1 MRLDFL
7 LTGLFLGITAGLSP
21 GPLMALVI
29 SETVK
34 RGRIQGIKV
43 SLAPL
48 FTDIPLILL
57 IIFVLKQIRNMEFLL
72 GIISTAGS
80 LFLFYLGYKD
90 FKSDNVK
97 LQIGDMESNSFK
109 KGLLT
114 NFLNPHPY
122 VFWLFVGVPFM
133 IKGNSLEKAVF
144 VTSFSSVMDM
154 PFSINFFTT
163 PAFASSPMTY
173 SVGPFTSQIFSPSLS
188 CCCMQLSISCG
199 VNLFASSL
207 ISFMSTS
214 CFSIVNPKSEIRNLN
229 LNNLSPPVALSSACK
244 RALSLLFQKQY
255 EPFR

>member
-7 LTGLFLGITAGLSP
+7 LAGLFLGITAGLSP

-48 FTDIPLILL
+48 FTDIPLILA

-72 GIISTAGS
+72 GIISIVGS

-90 FKSDNVK
+90 FKAENINFQASTTK
-97 LQIGDMESNSFK
+97 SKSFK

-133 IKGNSLEKAVF
+133 IKGNSLEKTVF
-144 VTSFSSVMDM
+144 VTSF
-154 PFSINFFTT
+154 FSGIVGSKICLTLIVDKSKSFIKSKYYLWIIKSLGLILIFF
-163 PAFASSPMTY
+163 
-173 SVGPFTSQIFSPSLS
+173 G
-188 CCCMQLSISCG
+188 
-199 VNLFASSL
+199 L
-207 ISFMSTS
+207 ILLKNATDYL
-214 CFSIVNPKSEIRNLN
+214 IR
-229 LNNLSPPVALSSACK
+229 
-244 RALSLLFQKQY
+244 
-255 EPFR
+255 

>member
-1 MRLDFL
+1 MVVDFL

-122 VFWLFVGVPFM
+122 FFWLFVGVPFM
-133 IKGNSLEKAVF
+133 IKGNSLENAVF
-144 VTSFSSVMDM
+144 VTSF
-154 PFSINFFTT
+154 FSGIVGSKICLTLIVEKSKNFIENKYYVWIIK
-163 PAFASSPMTY
+163 SL
-173 SVGPFTSQIFSPSLS
+173 GLILIFF
-188 CCCMQLSISCG
+188 G
-199 VNLFASSL
+199 L
-207 ISFMSTS
+207 I
-214 CFSIVNPKSEIRNLN
+214 
-229 LNNLSPPVALSSACK
+229 
-244 RALSLLFQKQY
+244 LLKNAIDY
-255 EPFR
+255 LMR